1 MNNPLVIVLLRLLAA
16 AFSGLLVYA
25 SYEPHGWFVAG
36 IAGMAVL
43 FLAYAPRSF
52 YSQSK
57 VAGAKKKLVF
67 SNGDLTGGGGFL
79 IGLVHGLSLYLLLL
93 PWIGEFVG
101 AMPYVALSIV
111 LALFS
116 GGFGVFATLC
126 LRKPRGIL
134 WYAFIYVAVEYL
146 RSNYPFGGFAWVR
159 LAWGQINGPLAQLA
173 SYGGPALVTFT
184 TVIVSLSLVCLAVRR
199 SKSAIAVLLVV
210 GVAAGSAWLTNGQE
224 EDTGRVR
231 VAAIQ
236 GNVPRMGLDFNAQ
249 RRAVLANHVRETQKL
264 GSDNNADIII
274 WPENSSD
281 VNPFTDVEAADLID
295 EALRTTQRP
304 ILVGT
309 ITREEDGPKNTMVV
323 MDPDSGAGDKHNKKF
338 LQPFGEYMPWRDFFR
353 MITPMVDMAGNFTPG
368 TGTGVVRMNAESL
381 GRAVALGVVTCYE
394 VAFDAAG
401 RDAVLNGAEILTT
414 PTNNAT
420 FGFTDMTYQQ
430 LAMSRMRALE
440 LDRAVVVA
448 ATSGVS
454 ALVQP
459 DGEVTA
465 KTQIF
470 EPATL
475 QDSMPLRDSITVAAR
490 YGLYVELALVII
502 GAFIALWL
510 VVTRKRDAKI

>member
-1 MNNPLVIVLLRLLAA
+1 MKSPLIIMLLRLLAA

-25 SYEPHGWFVAG
+25 SYEPLGWFISG
-36 IAGMAVL
+36 IAGMAIL

-52 YSQSK
+52 FSSMRDRP
-57 VAGAKKKLVF
+57 VKKKLIF
-67 SNGDLTGGGGFL
+67 TNGDLTGGGGF
-79 IGLVHGLSLYLLLL
+79 IVGLVHGLSLYLLLL

-101 AMPYVALSIV
+101 AMPYVALSVV

-116 GGFGVFATLC
+116 GAFGIIAVLC
-126 LRKPRGIL
+126 LRRRYGIV

-173 SYGGPALVTFT
+173 SIGGPALVTFA
-184 TVIVSLSLVCLAVRR
+184 TVVASLALVSLGVYRA
-199 SKSAIAVLLVV
+199 KSAIIVL
-210 GVAAGSAWLTNGQE
+210 SALALMCGATWLSNGKA
-224 EDTGRVR
+224 DDIGNVN

-249 RRAVLANHVRETQKL
+249 RRAVLTNHVRETQKL
-264 GSDNNADIII
+264 GPDKDTDVII

-281 VNPFTDVEAADLID
+281 VNPFTDVEAADLINQ
-295 EALRTTQRP
+295 ALQTTQRP

-323 MDPDSGAGDKHNKKF
+323 MDPTTGAGDRHNKKF

-368 TGTGVVRMNAESL
+368 FGTGVVRMNAESL

-440 LDRAVVVA
+440 LDRAVVVV

-454 ALVQP
+454 AMVQP
-459 DGEVTA
+459 NGEVTSET
-465 KTQIF
+465 KIF

-475 QDSMPLRDSITVAAR
+475 KASMPLRDTVTVSAR
-490 YGLYVELALVII
+490 YGLYVELGLAII
-502 GAFIALWL
+502 GALIALWL
-510 VVTRKRDAKI
+510 VVTRRRDLRS